1 MIGCKSEKKG
11 LSLIRSGKVTN
22 FPLPIAFWPSL
33 SLCDTEGIRVLPLP
47 YNSCP
52 GFKEVDPLTLKE
64 EEDWCSERLVGRF
77 LSCLSTLE
85 YVCFEGVCFA
95 NIIEIGPFSSLVMLW
110 LTSAVGLQAPVLTV
124 SGPIKSMTL
133 VGFVLS

>member
-1 MIGCKSEKKG
+1 MDDAV
-11 LSLIRSGKVTN
+11 LSGN
-22 FPLPIAFWPSL
+22 P
-33 SLCDTEGIRVLPLP
+33 TEGIRGLPLP

-64 EEDWCSERLVGRF
+64 EEDWCSEKLVGRF